1 MVKQTQP
8 PLPLLMHHQPR
19 PSWRPPGNSDGS
31 VHISCGGK
39 KGDKREHAGASSCY
53 LHFTYSLI
61 EPSKQPAHKP
71 FEQALRLKEDVHE
84 IMMLSHFFGTEHG
97 LPY

>member
-1 MVKQTQP
+1 MALFTSPAVAKKVTG
-8 PLPLLMHHQPR
+8 
-19 PSWRPPGNSDGS
+19 PGEA
-31 VHISCGGK
+31 K
-39 KGDKREHAGASSCY
+39 KREHAGASSCY